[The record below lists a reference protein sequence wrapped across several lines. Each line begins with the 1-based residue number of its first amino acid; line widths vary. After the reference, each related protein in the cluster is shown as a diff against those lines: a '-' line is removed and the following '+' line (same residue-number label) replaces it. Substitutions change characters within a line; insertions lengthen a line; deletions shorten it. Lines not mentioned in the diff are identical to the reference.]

1 MKKILL
7 LMQRSNTS
15 KHVMPDLSRHP
26 VASMASGFRRNDR
39 FRDTV
44 AGLMTL
50 IWSIFLLIPRPVLG
64 AEALRLRH
72 IGSLYADGKGV
83 GLSRPEG
90 VACGEQ
96 AKFVIA
102 DTGNGRLLSCT
113 LEEGNLKGGD
123 PLAPAE
129 ISSPLIA
136 HMNSRGEILVLDGKQ
151 RKIARLGS
159 DGIFQGFIEPM
170 GLPAPQ
176 TYMVKNFKI
185 AGEELYLLD
194 IYNSRV
200 IVLDGGGKYL
210 RHIPFPA
217 DYGFLSDL
225 AVDAKGTVFVLDSVK
240 KIISAAAKEAKG
252 FSPFS
257 VKLAEYA
264 NFPANMAVDARGI
277 IYLTD
282 QDGSSIVAIGRDGAF
297 RGRALALG
305 WKEGL
310 LNRPTQICV
319 NGKGE
324 VYIADSA
331 NNRVQVYTILE

>member
-1 MKKILL
+1 MKKEPKAIIDGLVII
-7 LMQRSNTS
+7 S
-15 KHVMPDLSRHP
+15 KLPVPRYIPLPSIPSRRGRGK
-26 VASMASGFRRNDR
+26 VTFYE
-39 FRDTV
+39 T
-44 AGLMTL
+44 
-50 IWSIFLLIPRPVLG
+50 IIIFSALFLIPFVAYG

-72 IGSLYADGKGV
+72 IGSVYADGKGV

-96 AKFVIA
+96 TKFVIA

-113 LEEGNLKGGD
+113 LEEGVVKGGD
-123 PLAPAE
+123 QIALAD
-129 ISSPLIA
+129 ISTPLIA
-136 HMNSRGEILVLDGKQ
+136 QMNSQGEILVLDGKQ

-159 DGIFQGFIEPM
+159 DGTFKGFIEPAD
-170 GLPAPQ
+170 LPAPQ

-185 AGEELYLLD
+185 AGEKLYLLD
-194 IYNSRV
+194 IYSSRV
-200 IVLDGGGKYL
+200 LVLDGGGKYL
-210 RHIPFPA
+210 RHIPFPE

-225 AVDAKGTVFVLDSVK
+225 AIDAKETVFVLDSVK
-240 KIISAAAKEAKG
+240 KIISAAPKEAKG
-252 FSPFS
+252 FSPFG

-282 QDGSSIVAIGRDGAF
+282 QDGSSIVAIGKDGAF

-305 WKEGL
+305 WKEGQ
-310 LNRPTQICV
+310 LNRPAQICV